1 MNTRFC
7 SMSSHKK
14 SLFRRMSL
22 YRSLTQK
29 HPDEAA
35 GPAMLFAM
43 KPDNGPVRNE
53 DVEDD
58 KCGTYK

>member
-1 MNTRFC
+1 
-7 SMSSHKK
+7 
-14 SLFRRMSL
+14 MSL